1 MIAQFAGNPPYKG
14 WKFLVSIQHN
24 PDSPEISQ
32 EEYDKE
38 WEEHIKFRFSGYDD
52 EEVE

>member
-1 MIAQFAGNPPYKG
+1 MERLQICNIEITMA
-14 WKFLVSIQHN
+14 IT

-38 WEEHIKFRFSGYDD
+38 WEGYIKFRFGGYDD
-52 EEVE
+52 DE